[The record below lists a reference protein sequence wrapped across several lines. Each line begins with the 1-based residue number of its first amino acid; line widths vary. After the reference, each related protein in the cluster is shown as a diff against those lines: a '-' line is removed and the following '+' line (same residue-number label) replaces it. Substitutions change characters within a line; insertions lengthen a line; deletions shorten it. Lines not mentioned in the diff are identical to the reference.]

1 MALPAPVWPL
11 LSSEQMRRL
20 DRHTIR
26 SLGIPEVI
34 LMESAGQSVAAE
46 ALQLGAAERA
56 QVLVACGPGNN
67 GGDGL
72 VAARRLHGLGVP
84 VQVWPLFG
92 ARRLKASAAAAYR
105 RARKAGVPF
114 VSGRPRIKPGALIID
129 ALLGTGLSRAPQGE
143 LQAAIRRML
152 RARDA
157 GARVLA
163 VDIPSGLDADTGQ
176 TPGLC
181 VRAHRTLTLAL
192 PKLGLAL
199 PPGRE
204 LSGRI
209 RVARIGI
216 ADQAPGQTE
225 PAELWTRAR
234 VALALPPRPA
244 DAHKGVFG
252 HVLGVAGSRGKLGA
266 AELLAKG
273 AMRAGAGLVTAA
285 CAGSLEPLL
294 AAKLT
299 EAMTEPLPENAEG
312 ALALAAFERIMEL
325 AETRDVLV
333 FGPGLSRAKETA
345 KLVRRVSLEAPAPL
359 VLDADGLL
367 AFKGALHEL
376 AARRAPT
383 VLTPHPGEASALLG
397 ISAAEINKDRVSAAR
412 LLSQQSGAVVVLKGA
427 ATVIA
432 QPGGRICINPTGG
445 ALLAAGGSGDLL
457 AGALGALLAQGLR
470 AGGGDIGVGVGGDMG
485 VGVGGDMGA
494 GEAKVFELT
503 AAAVFLHGA
512 AADRLSRQR
521 ASAGL
526 PAGEVALELPG
537 VMEALRRVRA
547 PAVFGA
553 GDVLDFPEPG

>member
-1 MALPAPVWPL
+1 MSLHAPCWPL
-11 LSSEQMRRL
+11 LSSAQVRAL
-20 DRHTIR
+20 DRRTIR
-26 SLGIPEVI
+26 TLGVPEVL

-46 ALQLGAAERA
+46 ALQLGAAERT
-56 QVLVACGPGNN
+56 QVLVVCGPGNN

-72 VAARRLHGLGVP
+72 VAARRLHLLGVP
-84 VQVWPLFG
+84 VQVQPLFG
-92 ARRLKASAAAAYR
+92 PRRLKASAAAAYR

-114 VSGRPRIKPGALIID
+114 ASSRPRTQPGALVID

-143 LQAAIRRML
+143 IKAAIRRIL

-163 VDIPSGLDADTGQ
+163 VDLPSGLDADTGQ

-192 PKLGLAL
+192 PKIGLAL
-199 PPGRE
+199 EPGRS
-204 LSGRI
+204 LAGRI

-216 ADQAPGQTE
+216 ADQAPGPAP

-234 VALALPPRPA
+234 VAEVLPPRPA

-266 AELLAKG
+266 AELLAAG

-285 CAGSLEPLL
+285 CASSLEPLL

-299 EAMTEPLPENAEG
+299 EAMTEPLPEHAEG
-312 ALALAAFERIMEL
+312 ALAPAACERILELAAE
-325 AETRDVLV
+325 RDVLV
-333 FGPGLSRAKETA
+333 LGPGLSRAKETA
-345 KLVRRVSLEAPAPL
+345 KLVRRVALEVPGPL
-359 VLDADGLL
+359 VLDADGLV
-367 AFKGALHEL
+367 AFQGALQQL

-397 ISAAEINKDRVSAAR
+397 ISAAEINQDRVSAAR
-412 LLSQQSGAVVVLKGA
+412 LLSEQSAALVVLKGA
-427 ATVIA
+427 GAVIA
-432 QPGGRICINPTGG
+432 EPGGRLCVNPTGG
-445 ALLAAGGSGDLL
+445 PLLAAGGSGDLL
-457 AGALGALLAQGLR
+457 AGVLGALLAQGLR
-470 AGGGDIGVGVGGDMG
+470 AGAGG
-485 VGVGGDMGA
+485 A
-494 GEAKVFELT
+494 SAFELT

-512 AADRLSRQR
+512 AADRLSGQR

-526 PAGEVALELPG
+526 PAGEVALALPG